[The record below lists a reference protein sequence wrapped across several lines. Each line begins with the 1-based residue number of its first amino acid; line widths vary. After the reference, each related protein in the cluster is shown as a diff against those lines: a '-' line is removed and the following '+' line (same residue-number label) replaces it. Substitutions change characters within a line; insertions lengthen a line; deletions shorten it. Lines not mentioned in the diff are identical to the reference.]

1 MSAPSAILSA
11 KRLVKTY
18 EGGRIRALDGV
29 DLEIRRGEFLA
40 VAGPSGSGKSTLLH
54 MIGALDRADSGTILL
69 EGIDLAQAKRLDRIR
84 ARSLGFVFQL
94 HNLLP
99 LFTAQENVEAPLYA
113 LAMPRAERATR
124 ARALLEAVGLGRRLH
139 HRPTQLSG
147 GERQR
152 VAIARALVN
161 EPKLLLA
168 DEPTGNLDRA
178 AGEQILDLLL
188 ELRRERGVTLV
199 LVTHNTEIA
208 GLAERIVR
216 LEDGR
221 ITNG

>member
-18 EGGRIRALDGV
+18 ERGRIRALDGV

-40 VAGPSGSGKSTLLH
+40 VVGPSGSGKSTLLH

-113 LAMPRAERATR
+113 LAMPRAERARR